1 MTKSLKNYT
10 IRYITIM
17 ILIVIAVWALLFY
30 AFIMEEVYDN
40 VDDGLKNQKIE
51 IIRAAY
57 NDETILKIDTF
68 GINQFKITKASQQIQ
83 QGKKNTF
90 KNDLIYMPYDEDME
104 PYRILN
110 TYFYGKDKQLYHL
123 EIRTS
128 TVEEDELQY
137 DLATAL
143 IVLYILIII
152 SILSINTLVFHRAFK
167 PFYQILDKL
176 EKYHFGKLK
185 ATQTIKS
192 NVREFILL
200 DSEIDKML
208 DRNEKI
214 FQQQKLFIENA
225 AHELQTPLA
234 ISTNK
239 LELLLEDERLS
250 EQQLIAISET
260 KEALERMIKLN
271 KALLMLSRIENNQF
285 ESTDKV
291 IFNSLIHQICDELAD
306 LIEYKGITVEIADH
320 GTFILEFNS
329 DLATILLSNLIRNA
343 ITYNKPK
350 DGLIKID
357 IHSDSF
363 SIANTGKN
371 TALPPN
377 SIFNRFHK
385 ENSAINSNGLGL
397 SIVKTII
404 DTSSKIEIHYSYSN
418 SFHVFNIKKL

>member
-1 MTKSLKNYT
+1 MFVFS
-10 IRYITIM
+10 I
-17 ILIVIAVWALLFY
+17 
-30 AFIMEEVYDN
+30 
-40 VDDGLKNQKIE
+40 
-51 IIRAAY
+51 
-57 NDETILKIDTF
+57 
-68 GINQFKITKASQQIQ
+68 
-83 QGKKNTF
+83 
-90 KNDLIYMPYDEDME
+90 
-104 PYRILN
+104 
-110 TYFYGKDKQLYHL
+110 
-123 EIRTS
+123 
-128 TVEEDELQY
+128 EDELQY

-143 IVLYILIII
+143 MVLYILIII

-357 IHSDSF
+357 IHGDSF

-418 SFHVFNIKKL
+418 SFHVFNIQKL